1 MSTIQENMIEIGIR
15 LSAIESKLGI
25 NQITYREVANG
36 EIIQECF
43 ENFDFLTNR
52 WKPTVFRWIDKAI
65 VQSPLTYRCPI
76 NVEPIFPEKKYR
88 DSIEGEIIQSC
99 FEFYTGGGLWK
110 KTDVNG
116 IVDHK
121 LDKYRVPINV
131 EPIFLEKKYRDSIEG
146 EIIQSCFEF
155 YTGGLWKKTDRVGGI
170 VDHKLDKYRVPIN
183 VEPIFPE
190 KKFEIT
196 IPNSCRTCP
205 VSYCHMQSQY
215 YTKID
220 CKIRLFEYFLSKK
233 D

>member
-1 MSTIQENMIEIGIR
+1 MSTIQENMIEIGII

-76 NVEPIFPEKKYR
+76 NVEPIFPEKK
-88 DSIEGEIIQSC
+88 
-99 FEFYTGGGLWK
+99 
-110 KTDVNG
+110 
-116 IVDHK
+116 
-121 LDKYRVPINV
+121 
-131 EPIFLEKKYRDSIEG
+131 
-146 EIIQSCFEF
+146 
-155 YTGGLWKKTDRVGGI
+155 
-170 VDHKLDKYRVPIN
+170 
-183 VEPIFPE
+183 
-190 KKFEIT
+190 FEIT